1 MHDFSSA
8 NISLDSCPFLS
19 YLFTPQTPPKAMI
32 NVYKPALQSRDI
44 ASYNNESTTDS
55 ILQYSGNSTSTPI
68 LPFNYTIEGLTRDVY
83 PKPLHSHNDYWRKHP
98 LFDALNVGAISIESD
113 IWHFPQTYKLQR
125 TTTESTDVTT
135 TPNETLYFNSSEV
148 YVGHNQV
155 FLHPINTLFNLY
167 LNPLYQFFKY
177 ANPSFDF
184 VDGGEGSPFIGDEAK
199 HGIFYNDPE
208 QPVYLWFDFK
218 TEPNGTY
225 EALKPLLQ
233 PFIDDGLLTFYNTS
247 DDSLHEKPLILT
259 ITGNLP
265 IEKVS
270 EEEVRYTFLDAP
282 LSYFNS
288 SGNDDELQKWSKL
301 SRVASGS
308 IKGLVGDDY
317 NSTIR
322 NEFTDDQKKNLKEY
336 FDKAH
341 EYNLKT
347 RIWGDITWPWNLV
360 DLHLWDLYQAGT
372 DLLNVDDLKRA
383 DKLFP
388 IT

>member
-1 MHDFSSA
+1 M
-8 NISLDSCPFLS
+8 
-19 YLFTPQTPPKAMI
+19 
-32 NVYKPALQSRDI
+32 
-44 ASYNNESTTDS
+44 
-55 ILQYSGNSTSTPI
+55 
-68 LPFNYTIEGLTRDVY
+68 
-83 PKPLHSHNDYWRKHP
+83 
-98 LFDALNVGAISIESD
+98 FDALSIGAISIESD
-113 IWHFPQTYKLQR
+113 IWHFPQTYQLQR
-125 TTTESTDVTT
+125 TTTESTGVTT

-177 ANPSFDF
+177 ANPKFEF
-184 VDGGEGSPFIGDEAK
+184 VDGDGDGQGSPFIGGDAK

-233 PFIDDGLLTFYNTS
+233 PFIDDGLLTYYNTS
-247 DDSLHEKPLILT
+247 DDSLHEGPLVLT

-265 IEKVS
+265 VEKVT
-270 EEEVRYTFLDAP
+270 EETVRYTFLDAP
-282 LSYFNS
+282 LSHFNS
-288 SGNDDELQKWSKL
+288 SGDDDEMQKWSKL

-322 NEFTDDQKKNLKEY
+322 NEFTQDQKDNLKGY

-360 DLHLWDLYQAGT
+360 DLHLLDLYQAGT

-383 DKLFP
+383 ENLFP
-388 IT
+388 VK